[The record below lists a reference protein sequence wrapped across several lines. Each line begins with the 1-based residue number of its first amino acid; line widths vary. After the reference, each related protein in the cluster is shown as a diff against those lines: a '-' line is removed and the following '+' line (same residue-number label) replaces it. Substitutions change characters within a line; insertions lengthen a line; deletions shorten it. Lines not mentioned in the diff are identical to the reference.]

1 MEYSIVRLSDVPE
14 MEHDAAMWF
23 HEKWNIP
30 LAAYLES
37 MDDCLLRRGAVPQ
50 WYLAVAGDRI
60 IGGMG
65 VIEND
70 FHDRRDLA
78 PNVCAVYTEPDC
90 RRRGV
95 AGALLRYVVDDM
107 RSAGIGTLYLLT
119 DLCGFYERFV
129 EYSAASAATV
139 RDRAVCYPPVMS
151 RQPCGEYDIIR
162 LFLRQGENI

>member
-37 MDDCLLRRGAVPQ
+37 MDDCLLRRGAEPQ

-119 DLCGFYERFV
+119 DLCGFYERFGW
-129 EYSAASAATV
+129 EYLCGV
-139 RDRAVCYPPVMS
+139 RGDGEERLS
-151 RQPCGEYDIIR
+151 RMYIHR
-162 LFLRQGENI
+162 

>member
-95 AGALLRYVVDDM
+95 AGKLLDV
-107 RSAGIGTLYLLT
+107 
-119 DLCGFYERFV
+119 FERFAEGNHLAFLSLEV
-129 EYSAASAATV
+129 RASNYAAIALYGQHGYRGVGRRRNYYEHPKEDAVIMTREFGEAAK
-139 RDRAVCYPPVMS
+139 
-151 RQPCGEYDIIR
+151 
-162 LFLRQGENI
+162 

>member
-78 PNVCAVYTEPDC
+78 PNVCAVNGTRQTMRCTIVPNSGAISSDAVGGHRHAVSSHRSLRFLRALRVGISLRRP
-90 RRRGV
+90 RRR
-95 AGALLRYVVDDM
+95 
-107 RSAGIGTLYLLT
+107 
-119 DLCGFYERFV
+119 
-129 EYSAASAATV
+129 
-139 RDRAVCYPPVMS
+139 
-151 RQPCGEYDIIR
+151 
-162 LFLRQGENI
+162 